1 MITTTATAAALVVV
15 MVRVQNVVGATVVV
29 VVVVW
34 MIVLLIVDVVVAAI
48 VVAIH
53 VVVDLV
59 EIVAK
64 SNTSGGVSFAEGVL
78 IVVHPNLENAF
89 VDSDFVAEVVDNLL
103 VPLLHLPS
111 HSFRKLIHL
120 ILLVLAELSPEPLPR
135 IRARGHHRPVL
146 AVRIFLTRQ
155 PGRQSQQHVG
165 S

>member
-1 MITTTATAAALVVV
+1 MITTTTITTAATALVVV
-15 MVRVQNVVGATVVV
+15 MVRVLNVVAAT

-34 MIVLLIVDVVVAAI
+34 MIILLIVVVAAI

-64 SNTSGGVSFAEGVL
+64 SNTSGGVSLAEGVL
-78 IVVHPNLENAF
+78 IVVHPHLENAF

-111 HSFRKLIHL
+111 HSFGKLIHL
-120 ILLVLAELSPEPLPR
+120 ILLVLTELGPEPLPR
-135 IRARGHHRPVL
+135 IRARGHHRPLL
-146 AVRIFLTRQ
+146 AVRIFLTR
-155 PGRQSQQHVG
+155 
-165 S
+165 

>member
-1 MITTTATAAALVVV
+1 MISPAATALVVV
-15 MVRVQNVVGATVVV
+15 MVGVLNVVGATVVV
-29 VVVVW
+29 VW
-34 MIVLLIVDVVVAAI
+34 MIVLVIVVVAAI
-48 VVAIH
+48 VVTIH
-53 VVVDLV
+53 VVVDVV
-59 EIVAK
+59 ETVGR

-120 ILLVLAELSPEPLPR
+120 ILLVLAELGPEPLPR

-146 AVRIFLTRQ
+146 AVGIFLTR
-155 PGRQSQQHVG
+155 
-165 S
+165 

>member
-1 MITTTATAAALVVV
+1 MITTTAAAALVVV
-15 MVRVQNVVGATVVV
+15 MVRVQNVVAATVV

-34 MIVLLIVDVVVAAI
+34 MIVLVIVDVVVAAI
-48 VVAIH
+48 VVVAIH

-111 HSFRKLIHL
+111 HSFGKLMHL
-120 ILLVLAELSPEPLPR
+120 ILLVLTELGPEPLPR

-146 AVRIFLTRQ
+146 VVRIFLTR
-155 PGRQSQQHVG
+155 
-165 S
+165 